1 MTSVTVLVPG
11 DLDTPSG
18 GYTYDRRIVAGLGA
32 LGWTVAVGQLDDSFP
47 FPTEPAKARA
57 AETLA
62 ALPDGTLVVVD
73 GLAYGAMPDEAA
85 REAARLKLVAL
96 VHHPLAAE
104 TGLPA
109 TTAARLV
116 DTERRALAFA
126 RLVVVTSK
134 ATAAS
139 LSAYGVLPE
148 RIRVVEPGTDA
159 APLTQGTD
167 GAAPELLSVASLTP
181 RKGHETL
188 FRALATLSSL
198 SWHLTCVGSIWR
210 DPAFVH
216 RLRNTLRACEIED
229 RVTLVG
235 DVGAESVGD
244 YYDKADV
251 FVLPTRYEGYG
262 MAVAEAV
269 ARGLPVISTPVGG
282 IPEIVGEAAG
292 LLVPPGRV
300 GVLADALALVLT
312 DLSVRQ
318 RLSEG
323 ARQMRTRLPTWD
335 TQAARMAEVLQEAA
349 ADGVQ
354 R

>member
-1 MTSVTVLVPG
+1 MSRLTVLIPG
-11 DLDTPSG
+11 DLDTPTG
-18 GYTYDRRIVAGLGA
+18 GYVYDRRIVAGLEQ
-32 LGWTVAVGQLDDSFP
+32 LGWTVEIGQLDATFP
-47 FPTEPAKARA
+47 FPTDVAKARA
-57 AETLA
+57 AEVLA
-62 ALPDGTLVVVD
+62 ALPDGALALVD

-85 REAARLKLVAL
+85 HEASRLRLVAL

-126 RLVVVTSK
+126 RLVVVTST

-139 LSAYGVLPE
+139 LSAYGVPPE

-159 APLTQGTD
+159 APLTTGTD
-167 GAAPELLSVASLTP
+167 GTTPALLCVASLTP

-188 FRALATLSSL
+188 FRALATLSNL
-198 SWHLTCVGSIWR
+198 SWHLTSVGSIWR

-216 RLRNTLRACEIED
+216 RLRNTLRSCEIED

-235 DVGAESVGD
+235 DVGADKVGD
-244 YYDKADV
+244 YYDKADL

-282 IPEIVGEAAG
+282 IPEILGDTAG

-312 DLSVRQ
+312 DTSVRQ
-318 RLSEG
+318 RLAEG
-323 ARQMRTRLPTWD
+323 ARQMRTRLPTWEA
-335 TQAARMAEVLQEAA
+335 QATRMAEVLQEAA
-349 ADGVQ
+349 TDAVQ

>member
-11 DLDTPSG
+11 DLETPTG
-18 GYTYDRRIVAGLGA
+18 GYIYDRRIVGGLGA
-32 LGWTVAVGQLDDSFP
+32 LGWTVAVAKLDESFP
-47 FPTEPAKARA
+47 FPTESARA
-57 AETLA
+57 QAGNLLA
-62 ALPDGTLVVVD
+62 ALPDGALAIVD
-73 GLAYGAMPDEAA
+73 GLAYGAMPEEAA
-85 REAARLKLVAL
+85 REASRLRLVAL

-104 TGLPA
+104 TGLAP

-116 DTERRALAFA
+116 DTERRALALA
-126 RLVVVTSK
+126 RLIIVTSR
-134 ATAAS
+134 ATAAA
-139 LSAYGVLPE
+139 LSAYGVPQE
-148 RIRVVEPGTDA
+148 RIRVVEPGTDP
-159 APLTQGTD
+159 APLAEGSD
-167 GAAPELLSVASLTP
+167 GSTPALLTVASLTP

-188 FRALATLSSL
+188 FRALATLVSL
-198 SWHLTCVGSIWR
+198 PWHLTCVGSFWR

-229 RVTLVG
+229 RVTLAGDAATDRVG
-235 DVGAESVGD
+235 E
-244 YYDKADV
+244 YYSKADV

-282 IPEIVGEAAG
+282 IPEIVGDVAG

-312 DLSVRQ
+312 DTSVRQ
-318 RLSEG
+318 RLAEG

-335 TQAARMAEVLQEAA
+335 RQAARMAESLQEAA
-349 ADGVQ
+349 TDGLQ